1 MSADSIGAKLIS
13 LLVRLCLLS
22 VILAAPAYLV
32 LANFATFEPYLF
44 PLHAIQAGERQVTPN
59 VIIGPYPSEARLM
72 ELRRSG
78 VRVVISLLNQNL
90 IYEKPLIVRENALAS
105 AFDIEE
111 LHAPMDSSEP
121 ANSKLNA
128 AALAKVRAFV
138 RRHPNTRVY
147 VHCYLGK
154 HRAQQVANMLVPR

>member
-1 MSADSIGAKLIS
+1 MSGDSVVAKLVS
-13 LLVRLCLLS
+13 LLVRLCLLP
-22 VILAAPAYLV
+22 VVFAAPTYLV

-44 PLHAIQAGERQVTPN
+44 PLHVIQAEERQVTPN

-78 VRVVISLLNQNL
+78 VRVVISLLNQDL

-105 AFDIEE
+105 AFGIEE
-111 LHAPMDSSEP
+111 LNAPMDSGEP

-138 RRHPNTRVY
+138 RSHPNTRVY

-154 HRAQQVANMLVPR
+154 HRAQQVANMLVPQ

>member
-1 MSADSIGAKLIS
+1 MSEGLIGAKLVS

-22 VILAAPAYLV
+22 VILAAPVYLA

-78 VRVVISLLNQNL
+78 VRVVISLLNQDL
-90 IYEKPLIVRENALAS
+90 VYEKPLIARENELAS
-105 AFDIEE
+105 AFDMEE
-111 LHAPMDSSEP
+111 LNAPMDSSEP

-138 RRHPNTRVY
+138 RSHPNTRVY

-154 HRAQQVANMLVPR
+154 HRVQQVANMLVPQ